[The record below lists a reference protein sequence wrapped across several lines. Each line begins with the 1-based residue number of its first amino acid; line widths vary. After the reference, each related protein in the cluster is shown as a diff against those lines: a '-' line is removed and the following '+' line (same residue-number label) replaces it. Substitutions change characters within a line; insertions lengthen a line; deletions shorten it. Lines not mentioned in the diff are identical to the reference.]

1 MILKLTNVRTEAPVL
16 IGTESVIEMNPFI
29 LKIHTGEQYSC
40 TKIESRGAMVS
51 TNYVA
56 ESVMEI
62 WEMINKINK
71 Q

>member
-1 MILKLTNVRTEAPVL
+1 MILKLTNVRTDEPVL
-16 IGTESVIEMNPFI
+16 IGTESVIEMNPFV
-29 LKIHTGEQYSC
+29 LKSYTGEQWDC

-51 TNYVA
+51 TNYVS
-56 ESVMEI
+56 ESVEQI